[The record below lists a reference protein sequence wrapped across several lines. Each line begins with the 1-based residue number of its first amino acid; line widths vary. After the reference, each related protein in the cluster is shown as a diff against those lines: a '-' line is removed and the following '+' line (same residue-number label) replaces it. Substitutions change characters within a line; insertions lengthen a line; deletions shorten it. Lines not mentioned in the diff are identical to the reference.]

1 MAEIGLIGMGNM
13 GSAVMKAL
21 VEKKGAEKLLFS
33 CRTKEHGERVSG
45 ETGVRFEPSN
55 KLVAEKSD
63 LVILA
68 VKPVIYPQVLAE
80 IRDVMG
86 GRKILVSF
94 APGISIADLTEKLG
108 GFDRI
113 VRCMPNTPAKVGEG
127 MTGVSYDETKFTGEE
142 QERIGD
148 IFRSFGRMVKVEE
161 RLMDAVTTVSGSSPA
176 FVFLF
181 INALADAGVRY
192 GLRKSDAIEMA
203 AQTVL
208 GSAKL
213 VLETKEHPEVL
224 KDQVCSPAGTTIEAV
239 AALEEAGFRSA
250 VLKGADACYRK
261 CIGK

>member
-1 MAEIGLIGMGNM
+1 
-13 GSAVMKAL
+13 
-21 VEKKGAEKLLFS
+21 
-33 CRTKEHGERVSG
+33 
-45 ETGVRFEPSN
+45 
-55 KLVAEKSD
+55 
-63 LVILA
+63 
-68 VKPVIYPQVLAE
+68 
-80 IRDVMG
+80 
-86 GRKILVSF
+86 
-94 APGISIADLTEKLG
+94 
-108 GFDRI
+108 
-113 VRCMPNTPAKVGEG
+113 
-127 MTGVSYDETKFTGEE
+127 
-142 QERIGD
+142 
-148 IFRSFGRMVKVEE
+148 MVKVEE

-250 VLKGADACYRK
+250 VLRGADACYRK